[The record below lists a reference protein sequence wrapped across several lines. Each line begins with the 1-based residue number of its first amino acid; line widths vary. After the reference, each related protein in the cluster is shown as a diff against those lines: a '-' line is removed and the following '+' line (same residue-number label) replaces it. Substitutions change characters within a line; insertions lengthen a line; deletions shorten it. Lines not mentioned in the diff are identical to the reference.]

1 MFAINTELTTHFAR
15 NCARNVARHFVRKLA
30 RQRARKLVVILI
42 VITGGWTAA
51 YCMCHALSQTACGGR
66 GYLRACPGLDTARRR
81 HGTTMEALHK
91 EVVRKSRVAPRET
104 TMISVD
110 ATARP

>member
-1 MFAINTELTTHFAR
+1 
-15 NCARNVARHFVRKLA
+15 
-30 RQRARKLVVILI
+30 
-42 VITGGWTAA
+42 
-51 YCMCHALSQTACGGR
+51 MCHALSQTACGGR